1 MLVPSLK
8 DILPTKKPFSKD
20 GLTITIQL
28 INTNKITTNPIIGKT
43 RPTYSNLVID

>member
-20 GLTITIQL
+20 SLTTTIQL

-43 RPTYSNLVID
+43 RPTYLDPIID